1 MAGLAP
7 SLWACLLDPG
17 PTGPVGCQSGSVASP
32 LGASAPPRPLLLPLP
47 RPKPLF
53 SPPFPLISSFQ
64 DQPRVC
70 TVYSDPMAA
79 STTPWDFFFTD
90 QPRVCTMYSD
100 PMAVSTTPWD
110 FFFRDQPRVCTQYRD
125 PWRPPPPWTSSS
137 QINRRYSDLRRH
149 PLPPCA
155 SHLAAE
161 HKRPKILPLLRGRN
175 A

>member
-47 RPKPLF
+47 RPKPFF

-70 TVYSDPMAA
+70 TMYSDPMAA
-79 STTPWDFFFTD
+79 
-90 QPRVCTMYSD
+90 
-100 PMAVSTTPWD
+100 STTPWD

-161 HKRPKILPLLRGRN
+161 HKRPKILPCSRAEKPDNL
-175 A
+175 